1 MEAVPT
7 ATVGCVGSGA
17 GADGGGRRRGSL
29 TGPGGPAW
37 VPMAARPSSS
47 PPPPPPP
54 FDLPATVVAAAAA
67 FAAYAAP
74 PPGWRWTWVR
84 PPAAAG
90 GEGVAVGEPAPFAQV
105 SGDSSSSGGDGG
117 RGGGDGD
124 GDGGGSD
131 RSSSD
136 GRSDGRTS
144 DDGTSLPWRVRRAA
158 PPTLGGEHGWGGRP
172 SAAATATDGEAGG
185 GVPAAAAGMAAP
197 NGAPGDTCGGS
208 PSGGALAAAATA
220 AEVGTASEGH
230 PGVHDGTSLP
240 TNGGEHTSGRSH
252 DEHPRDGD
260 GRLDRDG
267 DSSCGRPDA
276 DARDSLSPPP
286 SVTPP
291 RTDTI
296 CLEAATSLP
305 LTGSWASLVA
315 KVAGVPAGGRPRGG
329 SRPPAPYRRLETVAF
344 LESRT
349 TATQGWV
356 WVDATRRE
364 VVVAFRGTE
373 GARWKDLLTDTMA
386 WWVPFAPGGPIHLGG
401 KGGGGRGRAI
411 CPPSGAALPTA
422 IAAAATAAVTALD
435 GGSAG
440 VGGCL
445 AAAAAAMQ
453 RPWASTAARRVCP
466 EHSKSEST
474 NACDGGGGAIPL
486 VEAAT
491 TAADGTTGP
500 SAGGTE
506 GRRSSPPTT
515 GNDFAVCC
523 EEDIDDGADGG
534 GVQDSG
540 NGAHDIGDGAHDRGN
555 GGDEGEV
562 DGSPMV
568 HFGFLRAWSSVREP
582 VLAELARW
590 THSFSPTWTLTCT
603 GHSLGGA
610 LATLCAADVRALHP
624 ATPVSLVTFGQPRV
638 GNAAWAAAVDGL
650 CPHATRVIH
659 DGDAVALCPTG
670 DYCHGGRAVRV
681 NEWGRLVVDG
691 VDSGGDGAGGVAQQR
706 GGDAGGGGGA
716 GRGGDA
722 SESGETAVAAR
733 TPGVGAA
740 GAVPT
745 APVVPTVTDE
755 EVWASLNS
763 GGDSLWHHVEDAYFA
778 SIAQCVEQVLEEQG
792 VPAA

>member
-1 MEAVPT
+1 
-7 ATVGCVGSGA
+7 
-17 GADGGGRRRGSL
+17 
-29 TGPGGPAW
+29 
-37 VPMAARPSSS
+37 MAARPSSS

-401 KGGGGRGRAI
+401 KGGGGAREGDLPPIRRRPPHRHCRGRH
-411 CPPSGAALPTA
+411 CCCDGTRRWLRGGGWLLGS
-422 IAAAATAAVTALD
+422 
-435 GGSAG
+435 GGSRH
-440 VGGCL
+440 
-445 AAAAAAMQ
+445 AAPMGKH
-453 RPWASTAARRVCP
+453 SCP
-466 EHSKSEST
+466 Q
-474 NACDGGGGAIPL
+474 GLP
-486 VEAAT
+486 
-491 TAADGTTGP
+491 
-500 SAGGTE
+500 
-506 GRRSSPPTT
+506 
-515 GNDFAVCC
+515 
-523 EEDIDDGADGG
+523 
-534 GVQDSG
+534 
-540 NGAHDIGDGAHDRGN
+540 
-555 GGDEGEV
+555 
-562 DGSPMV
+562 
-568 HFGFLRAWSSVREP
+568 
-582 VLAELARW
+582 
-590 THSFSPTWTLTCT
+590 
-603 GHSLGGA
+603 
-610 LATLCAADVRALHP
+610 RALK
-624 ATPVSLVTFGQPRV
+624 
-638 GNAAWAAAVDGL
+638 
-650 CPHATRVIH
+650 
-659 DGDAVALCPTG
+659 
-670 DYCHGGRAVRV
+670 VRV
-681 NEWGRLVVDG
+681 DQRVRRGWWSNSIGRG
-691 VDSGGDGAGGVAQQR
+691 GHDSGGRDNRPICR
-706 GGDAGGGGGA
+706 GDGGA
-716 GRGGDA
+716 
-722 SESGETAVAAR
+722 SV
-733 TPGVGAA
+733 
-740 GAVPT
+740 
-745 APVVPTVTDE
+745 
-755 EVWASLNS
+755 
-763 GGDSLWHHVEDAYFA
+763 
-778 SIAQCVEQVLEEQG
+778 I
-792 VPAA
+792 PANDRQRLCRLL